1 MVTEPVTRLLA
12 SWAGLRSFLPDRA
25 PALGRDPGNPS
36 FFWVAGQGG
45 YGFQTAPGMATAAAA
60 LATGRPL
67 PPGLAALGVTE
78 AALSPA
84 RVAA

>member
-1 MVTEPVTRLLA
+1 
-12 SWAGLRSFLPDRA
+12 
-25 PALGRDPGNPS
+25 
-36 FFWVAGQGG
+36 
-45 YGFQTAPGMATAAAA
+45 MATTAAA

-84 RVAA
+84 RFAA